1 GNLKDAWMN
10 VMDIDPKL
18 EDLTQSPQFAR
29 VALPTD
35 AVLTVVF
42 EIRVSDVTGT
52 ISMCIPYP
60 VLEPALPRL
69 NPQLWISGSHR
80 AAMKDS
86 AELIKKNMDA
96 VNVQLSVELGGAAI
110 GMDELLK
117 IQVGDVIRLDSLAN
131 SELNVLVAGQ
141 NKFKARPGVV

>member
-1 GNLKDAWMN
+1 
-10 VMDIDPKL
+10 
-18 EDLTQSPQFAR
+18 
-29 VALPTD
+29 
-35 AVLTVVF
+35 
-42 EIRVSDVTGT
+42 VTGT

-117 IQVGDVIRLDSLAN
+117 IQVGDVIRLDSLAHQ
-131 SELNVLVAGQ
+131 ELNVLVAGQ
-141 NKFKARPGVV
+141 NKFKARPGLVGQRVSVQITGLHPESEVQ